1 MLALAY
7 VLVSKDLHD
16 REFLARCTTGFAR
29 FPAYL
34 LGETDGVPETPAL
47 AEAISGIPSETAAAL
62 ARRMAASRTMIT
74 VARSVQRADHGEQPG

>member
-34 LGETDGVPETPAL
+34 LARP
-47 AEAISGIPSETAAAL
+47 TACP
-62 ARRMAASRTMIT
+62 RHPTWPR
-74 VARSVQRADHGEQPG
+74 